1 MLAIVPLLNNNN
13 FSNTALAQGYN
24 DNDYG
29 DNSNYSQYPTDH
41 KKYECRTGPFEG
53 FFVSSVEFCKH
64 VKFDDKKDRDTKVGP
79 QGPPGATGAIGP
91 QGIQGIQGET
101 GPAGEDG
108 SDGAQGLR
116 GFNGTQGPPGP
127 SGVVNATNTYVVWA
141 DNTPGN
147 SEIFFRAS
155 QSLGTINISNN
166 TGESGQPQIALSGNN
181 VYVTW
186 ADRTPGIN
194 FDIFFAVS
202 IDNGQ
207 TFSTPINLSNNT
219 GSSTQPQ
226 IAVSGNNVYVVW
238 ADNTPGNFDIFFAT
252 SIDNGQTFSTINLS
266 NNTGDSFASQI
277 SVSGNNVYV
286 TWADETP
293 GNRDIFFAVSI
304 DNGQSFST
312 PINISNTAGFS
323 TQPQIA
329 ASGNNVY
336 VTWEDRTPGN
346 PEIFFAVSIDNGQTF
361 STPINLSNNTGGS
374 TEPQIA
380 VSGTNVYVTWIDNTP
395 GNFNI
400 DIFFAV
406 SIDNGQSFST
416 PINLSNN
423 TGLSSQQQ
431 IAASGN
437 NVYIVWTDSTP
448 GNNDILF
455 ATSNDNGQSFNT
467 INISNNAGGSFQP
480 QIALSGNNVYVTW
493 ADATPGNSDI
503 FVISNDRPFGTPINL
518 SNNAGSSSTPQIAA
532 AS

>member
-1 MLAIVPLLNNNN
+1 MHKSAITFGVLITSLVMLAIVPLLNNNN

-219 GSSTQPQ
+219 G
-226 IAVSGNNVYVVW
+226 
-238 ADNTPGNFDIFFAT
+238 
-252 SIDNGQTFSTINLS
+252 
-266 NNTGDSFASQI
+266 
-277 SVSGNNVYV
+277 
-286 TWADETP
+286 
-293 GNRDIFFAVSI
+293 
-304 DNGQSFST
+304 
-312 PINISNTAGFS
+312 
-323 TQPQIA
+323 
-329 ASGNNVY
+329 
-336 VTWEDRTPGN
+336 
-346 PEIFFAVSIDNGQTF
+346 
-361 STPINLSNNTGGS
+361 GS